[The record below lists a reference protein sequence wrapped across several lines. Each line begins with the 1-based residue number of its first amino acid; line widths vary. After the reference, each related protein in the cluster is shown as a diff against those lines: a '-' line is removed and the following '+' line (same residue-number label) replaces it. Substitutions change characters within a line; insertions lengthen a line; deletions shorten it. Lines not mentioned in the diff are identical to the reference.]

1 MNLSSRVF
9 LVSADDMLHAL
20 ASAAF
25 MRMLRQEE
33 HARVPDFA
41 GQRVRQVSTVVE
53 LVDGAPT
60 RTVYR
65 TFSVL
70 DFNADGLLDVVRLN
84 NQQIARIE
92 AGVWASRAG
101 NRRDRGLWSTL
112 STGLLPEAAR
122 GSPTST
128 CCGRSRQPRWDSCDA
143 RVFEWLDEPAA
154 TGSFCDRSAN

>member
-25 MRMLRQEE
+25 MRTLRQEE

-92 AGVWASRAG
+92 AGVWTSRAG
-101 NRRDRGLWSTL
+101 NRRDRPMVDAVDRFVARGGTWKPNEH
-112 STGLLPEAAR
+112 LLRAIEAAALGQLR
-122 GSPTST
+122 
-128 CCGRSRQPRWDSCDA
+128 CPRV
-143 RVFEWLDEPAA
+143 RVV
-154 TGSFCDRSAN
+154 G